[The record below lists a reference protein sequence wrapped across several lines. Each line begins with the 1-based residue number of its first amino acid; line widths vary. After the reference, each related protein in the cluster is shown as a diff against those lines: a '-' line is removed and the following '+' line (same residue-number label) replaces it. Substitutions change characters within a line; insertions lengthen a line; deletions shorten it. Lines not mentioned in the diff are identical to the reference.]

1 MLTHTQFQNL
11 AKQFMGNAVKAT
23 AGDNV
28 WIEYQGD
35 VGKTLAD
42 ACADALND
50 MGATPFVI
58 DAGAGA
64 LRALFD
70 AADASGDREGY
81 FKSEGAKL
89 LEKMKTMQGY
99 IRICDRH
106 ETERANFNPDDMM
119 DYRRFM
125 MKDVTDHR
133 VKHTRWLVTDAPTD
147 EFAESC
153 GMSRD
158 EFDEFYYGACMAD
171 YSLMGEAV
179 KPLEAL
185 MTSGKKVRITGKET
199 DISFSIEGIPA
210 KECTGEFNIPDGE
223 CFTAPVKDS
232 VNGHILYGPSSY
244 LGTHFPWIKLTC
256 ENGRIM
262 TAESEGDDLTKRLN
276 DILDTDPG
284 ARYFGE
290 FAIAFNPM
298 VTKPVGSILFD
309 EKIAGSFHLTPGQC
323 YEDIAPNGN
332 VSAVHWDMV
341 KIQRPDFGG
350 GDIYIDDEL
359 IRRDGIFVREDLKA
373 LNPENLLKTS

>member
-11 AKQFMGNAVKAT
+11 AKQFMGNAVKA
-23 AGDNV
+23 AKGDNIWV
-28 WIEYQGD
+28 EYQGE
-35 VGKTLAD
+35 VGKILAD
-42 ACADALND
+42 ACADYLKSIDAI
-50 MGATPFVI
+50 PFVI
-58 DAGAGA
+58 DAGSGV
-64 LRALFD
+64 LGELFD
-70 AADASGDREGY
+70 KAKNSNDRHAYFQNEGQI
-81 FKSEGAKL
+81 L
-89 LEKMKTMQGY
+89 LEKMKDMQGY

-106 ETERANFNPDDMM
+106 DTERANFNPDDMM
-119 DYRRFM
+119 DYRKLM
-125 MKDVTDHR
+125 MK
-133 VKHTRWLVTDAPTD
+133 
-147 EFAESC
+147 
-153 GMSRD
+153 
-158 EFDEFYYGACMAD
+158 YGACMAD

-185 MTSGKKVRITGKET
+185 MTSGKHVRITGKET
-199 DISFSIEGIPA
+199 DISFSIECIPA

-244 LGTHFPWIKLTC
+244 LGIHFPWIKLEC
-256 ENGRIM
+256 EHGRVVD
-262 TAESEGDDLTKRLN
+262 AKSEGDDLTKKLN

-290 FAIAFNPM
+290 FAIGFNPM

-359 IRRDGIFVREDLKA
+359 IRRDGIFVREDLKG

>member
-1 MLTHTQFQNL
+1 MLNQTQFQDL

-23 AGDNV
+23 TGDNI

-42 ACADALND
+42 ACATYLETI
-50 MGATPFVI
+50 GATSYVI

-70 AADASGDREGY
+70 AAEQSGDRDAY
-81 FKSEGAKL
+81 FQSEGEKL

-106 ETERANFNPDDMM
+106 ETERANFKPADMM
-119 DYRRFM
+119 DYRRLM
-125 MKDVTDHR
+125 MKNVTDHR
-133 VKHTRWLVTDAPTD
+133 VKNTRWLVTDAPTD
-147 EFAESC
+147 EFAQSC

-158 EFDEFYYGACMAD
+158 EFDKFYYGACMTD
-171 YSLMGEAV
+171 YSKMAEAV
-179 KPLEAL
+179 KPLEDL
-185 MTSGKKVRITGKET
+185 MTRGKHVRITGKET
-199 DISFSIEGIPA
+199 DISFSIEGIPS
-210 KECTGEFNIPDGE
+210 KPCTGEFNIPDGE
-223 CFTAPVKDS
+223 CFTAPVRDS

-244 LGTHFPWIKLTC
+244 LGIHFPWIKLHC
-256 ENGRIM
+256 ENGRVEK
-262 TAESEGDDLTKRLN
+262 AESEGEDLTKKLN

-290 FAIAFNPM
+290 FAIGFNPM

-341 KIQRPDFGG
+341 KIQRPEFGG

-359 IRRDGIFVREDLKA
+359 IRRDGVFVREDLKG
-373 LNPENLLKTS
+373 LNPENLLKS